1 MHKIGILGHPIK
13 HSLSPKIHNYWLKEM
28 GINGK
33 YNAIETPINNL
44 KKTIENLNNK
54 GYIGLNLTIPL
65 KEEALKYINKKT
77 PE

>member
-33 YNAIETPINNL
+33 YNAIETPKAVNIID
-44 KKTIENLNNK
+44 KKLFI
-54 GYIGLNLTIPL
+54 
-65 KEEALKYINKKT
+65 
-77 PE
+77 